1 MKLKSQ
7 PDDFIVEELTDF
19 QASSG
24 MFALYRL
31 EKRSLGTPEAAQA
44 IVGQWNLSRDAVHH
58 GGLKDRHAS
67 TTQYVTIHRG
77 PRTDLVDRSFKLIY
91 LGQVPRQFT
100 AKDIQSNRFEITL
113 RNLSKTAVDAA
124 MSRLDSLATGG
135 LVNYF
140 DDQRFGSLGVSG
152 TFIAHPWC
160 MGNYER
166 ALYLAIAEPNVHDR
180 PREKEQKAILRE
192 FWGRWMECKDRLDRS
207 HRRSIVTYLCDHPTN
222 FKRAIALLRPD
233 LRSIYLSA
241 FQSFLWNRWLSA
253 IIEARLDPSQRSTIE
268 SDCGPLWVPAIQA
281 ADQTIEIDWLEKLEL
296 PLPSARQHDWP
307 VNDFPHLE
315 KILNNLEMQVTEIRL
330 KFPRDTFFSRGC
342 RNAWLRVDNLQFD
355 FDTDDQSPDRM
366 KLRLQFSLPR
376 GAYATMVVKYISA
389 SNT

>member
-7 PDDFIVEELTDF
+7 PEDFIVEELTDF
-19 QASSG
+19 QISSG
-24 MFALYRL
+24 SFAYYRL
-31 EKRSLGTPEAAQA
+31 EKQSLGTPEAAQA
-44 IVGQWNLSRDAVHH
+44 IVGQWNLARDAVHH

-77 PRTDLVDRSFKLIY
+77 PRQDLQDRSFKLSY
-91 LGQVPRQFT
+91 LGQTPRHYT
-100 AKDIQSNRFEITL
+100 AKDIRSNRFAITL
-113 RNLSKTAVDAA
+113 RNLSNEAVTMATPRLNTLAA
-124 MSRLDSLATGG
+124 GG

-160 MGNYER
+160 MGDYER
-166 ALYLAIAEPNVHDR
+166 ALYLSIAEPNVHDR

-192 FWGRWMECKDRLDRS
+192 CWGHWLECKDRLDRS
-207 HRRSIVTYLCDHPTN
+207 HRRSIVTYLVDHPTN

-253 IIEARLDPSQRSTIE
+253 IIEDRLDATQRSMLE
-268 SDCGPLWVPAIQA
+268 SDCGSLWVPAYQN
-281 ADQTIEIDWLEKLEL
+281 TIEATDRIWLENLEL

-307 VNDFPHLE
+307 TEFFPYLE
-315 KILNNLEMQVTEIRL
+315 KILTNLEMKSTDIRL
-330 KFPRDTFFSRGC
+330 KYPRDTFFSRGF
-342 RNAWLRVDNLQFD
+342 RNAWLKVKDLQFA
-355 FDTDDQSPDRM
+355 FDDDEQASGRK
-366 KLRLQFSLPR
+366 KLQLQFTLPR
-376 GAYATMVVKYISA
+376 GAYATMIVKYFST
-389 SNT
+389 NEL